1 MRERF
6 DAVGHLLRHLHDA
19 AALRANPIAAR
30 YFSQTSS
37 GGGVI
42 SEDLEAAA
50 LTRVHAA
57 LAAALEL
64 VFVRDA
70 DEQATAHAFRQ
81 RAIVERCDLLVEPHA
96 KVAADLGLSR
106 REFYRE
112 RKRARERLTEYF
124 ARVERQCSV
133 QGRPNEFELALA
145 FADSLRRL
153 GRHDAA
159 VASMEALSGRA
170 GGTLERIRVN
180 VALAAAHCD
189 VGRIDAAHDAIAR
202 AREIYDAQPCPDP
215 MLLLEIEVVSARAL
229 WMSGKPAEEVESKNR
244 WVLAQL
250 RGPSL
255 LRTDRTFELEALSL
269 MRLGM
274 LRRDIGDAPASLSF
288 LRRAEDVL
296 RSLPKPPP
304 ALKAELLG
312 NLGLTLMVA
321 PNGLTAAA
329 EALHAY
335 LDFSREHNLLC
346 DTADALSS
354 LATLHLQFGDVE
366 RARAFARS
374 GLDFARLVSSKQQ
387 LAEVS
392 VIAALAEAEGG
403 DPQASLE
410 LIAQARADAVVGSP
424 SWVLAELAEA
434 QVLLSTRAY
443 QRAWRVATEAAELMS
458 ALGMV
463 RYAGAALRI
472 AAEAAEGANRHDD
485 AVRTIREA
493 VRILE
498 KRGHAT
504 SLARAYACS
513 ARLTNNVRDA
523 QRARVL
529 LESLQPPE
537 RAEGVP

>member
-6 DAVGHLLRHLHDA
+6 DAVAHLLRHLHDGV
-19 AALRANPIAAR
+19 ALRANPIAAR
-30 YFSQTSS
+30 YFQKSAS
-37 GGGVI
+37 GGVV
-42 SEDLEAAA
+42 SEDLEADA

-57 LAAALEL
+57 LSAALER
-64 VFVRDA
+64 VFVHGG
-70 DEQATAHAFRQ
+70 DERTRARAFRQ
-81 RAIVERCDLLVEPHA
+81 RTIVERCDLVGEPHA
-96 KVAADLGLSR
+96 NVAADLGLSR

-112 RKRARERLTEYF
+112 RKRARERLAGYF
-124 ARVERQCSV
+124 ISEQPAGVH
-133 QGRPNEFELALA
+133 GRPDEFELSLA

-159 VASMEALSGRA
+159 IASMEALSGRA
-170 GGTLERIRVN
+170 GGALERIRVN

-189 VGRIDAAHDAIAR
+189 LGRIDAARDAIAR
-202 AREIYDAQPCPDP
+202 ARGFYEAHSRSDP
-215 MLLLEIEVVSARAL
+215 MLLVEIEVVAARAL

-244 WVLAQL
+244 WILAQL
-250 RGPSL
+250 RGPAL

-274 LRRDIGDAPASLSF
+274 LRREIGDVQASLSF

-321 PNGLTAAA
+321 PNKLAAAA
-329 EALHAY
+329 EALRAY
-335 LDFSREHNLLC
+335 LDYSREHNLLC
-346 DTADALSS
+346 DAADALSS
-354 LATLHLQFGDVE
+354 LATLHLQFGDVDK
-366 RARAFARS
+366 ARAFARS
-374 GLDFARLVSSKQQ
+374 GLELARLVSSKQQ
-387 LAEVS
+387 QAEVA

-403 DPQASLE
+403 DRTASLD
-410 LIAQARADAVVGSP
+410 LIAQARSDAVVGSP
-424 SWVLAELAEA
+424 SWVLSELAEA
-434 QVLLSTRAY
+434 QVLLSSRAY
-443 QRAWRVATEAAELMS
+443 QRAWRVASEAAELMS

-513 ARLTNNVRDA
+513 ARLTHNRRDA
-523 QRARVL
+523 ERARVL
-529 LESLQPPE
+529 LESLRPPDGM
-537 RAEGVP
+537 AVVP

>member
-19 AALRANPIAAR
+19 TALRANPIAAR
-30 YFSQTSS
+30 YFSETSS
-37 GGGVI
+37 GGVI
-42 SEDLEAAA
+42 SEDLEADA

-57 LAAALEL
+57 LSAAVEL
-64 VFVRDA
+64 VFAPRG
-70 DEQATAHAFRQ
+70 DEAASAHALRQ
-81 RAIVERCDLLVEPHA
+81 RAIVEACDLHAEPHA

-112 RKRARERLTEYF
+112 RKRAREHLAQYF
-124 ARVERQCSV
+124 ARVEPHGAV
-133 QGRPNEFELALA
+133 QGRPNEFELALD
-145 FADSLRRL
+145 FADSLSRL

-159 VASMEALSGRA
+159 VVSMEALSERA
-170 GGTLERIRVN
+170 GGAVERIRVN

-189 VGRIDAAHDAIAR
+189 VGRIEAAHEAVGR
-202 AREIYDAQPCPDP
+202 AREIYDAQACAEP
-215 MLLLEIEVVSARAL
+215 MHLIEIEVVSARAL
-229 WMSGKPAEEVESKNR
+229 WMSGNPAEEVESKNR
-244 WVLAQL
+244 WILAQL
-250 RGPSL
+250 RSPSL
-255 LRTDRTFELEALSL
+255 LRTNRTFELEALSL

-274 LRRDIGDAPASLSF
+274 LRRDIGDAPASLAF

-346 DTADALSS
+346 DIADALSS
-354 LATLHLQFGDVE
+354 LATLHLQFGDVA
-366 RARAFARS
+366 RARTFARS

-403 DPQASLE
+403 DPKVAFE
-410 LIAQARADAVVGSP
+410 LIAQARTDAVIGSP
-424 SWVLAELAEA
+424 SWALTELAEA
-434 QVLLSTRAY
+434 QVLLSARAY
-443 QRAWRVATEAAELMS
+443 QRAWRVASEAAELMS
-458 ALGMV
+458 ALGMG

-472 AAEAAEGANRHDD
+472 AAEAAEGAHRHDD

-493 VRILE
+493 VQILE

-513 ARLTNNVRDA
+513 ARLTNNMRDA
-523 QRARVL
+523 QRARSL
-529 LESLQPPE
+529 LKSLRPPG
-537 RAEGVP
+537 RPALGVP

>member
-6 DAVGHLLRHLHDA
+6 DAVGHLLRHLHDR

-30 YFSQTSS
+30 YFPPQTSS
-37 GGGVI
+37 DGVVC
-42 SEDLEAAA
+42 EDLEAAA

-57 LAAALEL
+57 VSAALQL
-64 VFVRDA
+64 VFVPA
-70 DEQATAHAFRQ
+70 GDEQATARISRQ
-81 RAIVERCDLLVEPHA
+81 RAIVERCDLLGESHVR
-96 KVAADLGLSR
+96 VAADLALSR

-112 RKRARERLTEYF
+112 RKRARERLAEYF
-124 ARVERQCSV
+124 GSVEQRGSV
-133 QGRPNEFELALA
+133 SGRPDEFELALA

-159 VASMEALSGRA
+159 IASMETLRGRA
-170 GGTLERIRVN
+170 GGASERIRVN
-180 VALAAAHCD
+180 VGLAAAHCD
-189 VGRIDAAHDAIAR
+189 AGQIDAGYEAIAR
-202 AREIYDAQPCPDP
+202 AREIYASHGCSEP
-215 MLLLEIEVVSARAL
+215 MLPIEIEVVSARAL
-229 WMSGKPAEEVESKNR
+229 WMSGRPAEEVESKHR
-244 WVLAQL
+244 WVIAAL
-250 RGPSL
+250 RSPSL

-269 MRLGM
+269 VRLGM
-274 LRRDIGDAPASLSF
+274 LRRDVGDVQASLAY

-312 NLGLTLMVA
+312 NLGLTLMVL
-321 PNGLTAAA
+321 PNELSAAA
-329 EALHAY
+329 EALRAY

-346 DTADALSS
+346 DAADALSS
-354 LATLHLQFGDVE
+354 LATLHLQFGDV
-366 RARAFARS
+366 AQSRAFARS
-374 GLDFARLVSSKQQ
+374 GLELARLVSSKQQ

-403 DPQASLE
+403 DPKTSLA
-410 LIAQARADAVVGSP
+410 LIAEARANAVVGSP

-434 QVLLSTRAY
+434 QVLLSNRAY
-443 QRAWRVATEAAELMS
+443 QRAWRVASEASELMS

-493 VRILE
+493 VQILE

-513 ARLTNNVRDA
+513 ARLTDNRRDA
-523 QRARVL
+523 RRARVL
-529 LESLQPPE
+529 LESLRPPKQA
-537 RAEGVP
+537 AEVP

>member
-37 GGGVI
+37 GGVV
-42 SEDLEAAA
+42 SEDLEADA

-57 LAAALEL
+57 VSAAVEL
-64 VFVRDA
+64 VFVRRG
-70 DEQATAHAFRQ
+70 DEPAAARTCRQ
-81 RAIVERCDLLVEPHA
+81 RAIVERCDLLAETHA

-112 RKRARERLTEYF
+112 RKRARERLAEYF
-124 ARVERQCSV
+124 ARVEQHSSV

-170 GGTLERIRVN
+170 GGAFERIRVN
-180 VALAAAHCD
+180 VALAATHCD
-189 VGRIDAAHDAIAR
+189 VGRIDAAHAAIGR
-202 AREIYDAQPCPDP
+202 AREIYDTQARAEP
-215 MLLLEIEVVSARAL
+215 MLMLEIEVVSARAL

-250 RGPSL
+250 RSPAL

-274 LRRDIGDAPASLSF
+274 LRRDIGDASASLTF

-321 PNGLTAAA
+321 PNGLSAAA

-354 LATLHLQFGDVE
+354 LATLHLQFGDVA

-403 DPQASLE
+403 DPKASLE
-410 LIAQARADAVVGSP
+410 LIAQARADAVLGSP
-424 SWVLAELAEA
+424 GWVLTELAEA
-434 QVLLSTRAY
+434 QVLLSGRAY

-513 ARLTNNVRDA
+513 ARLTHNRRDA
-523 QRARVL
+523 QRARAL
-529 LESLQPPE
+529 LESLHPPD
-537 RAEGVP
+537 RAAVVP